1 MKDLFPLLKYLK
13 LYKKKLF
20 YGFGFILFSIICQ
33 SFYPLIIGSAI
44 DDISN
49 NSFRYSLLAY
59 IIIGLSLVVI
69 GGIFLFL
76 TRQTI
81 IVVSREVENDLRNDF
96 FSHLQYL
103 PKSFFDKVSTGDIMA
118 RANNDINNVRNLLGP
133 GIMYSVQTFFRTVI
147 IFIILISINL
157 KITIIAIIPL
167 LLISLFVYKVMRIT
181 YRRSLLVQEA
191 FSTMSA
197 KAQENFS
204 GIRVIKSYLRE
215 AFEINEFNR
224 IAEDYQKKN
233 LSLARIQSYS
243 FPMMFLFTGLSVIVV
258 IYFGGLGVINNTF
271 TIGNIA
277 EFIVYL
283 NQLTW
288 PMIAL
293 GWVTNLVQRAIPS
306 MRRLTEIMN
315 LKPIYDFKN
324 LEIIQKPNFDIKGN
338 IEFKNVYFKY
348 PNTDNYVLKNINLV
362 IPQGSSIGIIGFT
375 GCGKT
380 TLINL
385 ITALYKVT
393 EGHILIDGINIENIP
408 LIDLRRAIGIVPQ
421 ESFLFSDTIGNNI
434 AYSDSFVDE
443 NLLLRSAIIA
453 GLLKDIESF
462 PEKFHTK
469 IGERGITLS
478 GGQKQRTAIARAVY
492 KNPKILILDDSLS
505 SVDTETEKEILRNL
519 KEFMENRTTI
529 IVSHRTATIMNCD
542 KIVVLDNGT
551 IVEEGTHSELYQ
563 QRGIYYKFYIKQV
576 IEQELKE
583 I

>member
-1 MKDLFPLLKYLK
+1 MKNLLPLFKYLK
-13 LYKKKLF
+13 VYKNKLLL
-20 YGFGFILFSIICQ
+20 GFVFILLSIFCQ
-33 SFYPLIIGSAI
+33 SIYPLIIGNAI
-44 DDISN
+44 DDISS
-49 NSFRYSLLAY
+49 NSFRYSLITY
-59 IIIGLSLVVI
+59 ITAGLGLVIIGGV
-69 GGIFLFL
+69 FLFF

-96 FSHLQYL
+96 FSHLQFL
-103 PKSFFDKVSTGDIMA
+103 PKSFYDKLSTGDIMA

-147 IFIILISINL
+147 IFSILVSISL
-157 KITIIAIIPL
+157 KITIIALIPL
-167 LLISLFVYKVMRIT
+167 LLITLFVYKVMKIT

-191 FSTMSA
+191 FSAMST
-197 KAQENFS
+197 KAQENIS
-204 GIRVIKSYLRE
+204 GIRVIKSYVRE
-215 AFEINEFNR
+215 LFEINEFNK

-243 FPMMFLFTGLSVIVV
+243 FPMMFLFTGLSIILV
-258 IYFGGLGVINNTF
+258 IYFGGLGVMENTF
-271 TIGNIA
+271 SIGNIA

-306 MRRLTEIMN
+306 MERLTEIMD
-315 LKPIYDFKN
+315 LKTVKGLIKSDSVINKDFT
-324 LEIIQKPNFDIKGN
+324 IKGN

-348 PNTDNYVLKNINLV
+348 PNTKNYVLKNINLF
-362 IPQGSSIGIIGFT
+362 IPQGTSLGIIGFT

-380 TLINL
+380 TLVNL
-385 ITALYKVT
+385 ITRLYEIT
-393 EGHILIDGINIENIP
+393 EGKLYIDGVDIKDISLCE
-408 LIDLRRAIGIVPQ
+408 LRKAIGIVPQ

-434 AYSDSFVDE
+434 AYSSSNVDD
-443 NLLLRSAIIA
+443 NLLIKSSIIS
-453 GLLKDIESF
+453 GLQKDIESF
-462 PEKFHTK
+462 PEKFFTK

-492 KNPKILILDDSLS
+492 KNPSILILDDSLS
-505 SVDTETEKEILRNL
+505 SVDTQTEKEILKNL
-519 KEFMENRTTI
+519 NEFMKNRTTI

-542 KIVVLDNGT
+542 KIIVLDNGT
-551 IVEEGTHSELYQ
+551 IVEEGTHDELYKLK
-563 QRGIYYKFYIKQV
+563 GIYYRLYMKQ
-576 IEQELKE
+576 ILEQEIKE